1 MTYFLPII
9 IFSINFVEKIELG
22 RLLLWKVIKKIMIL
36 NIKGSLLDLSSP
48 KIMGILNVTPD
59 SFYDGGVYSNE
70 NEILK
75 QAEKMILDG
84 VDIIDIGGYSSKPGA
99 KKITIKEEEKR
110 VLPIIKLIYKTFK
123 KTIISVDTF
132 RSEIAEKSINA
143 GASIIN
149 DISGGDFDNN
159 IYKIAE
165 RYKAPYIMMHM
176 KGDPSNMQINP
187 TYQNINYEIIKNLS
201 KKIDFA
207 QKKGVCDIIIDPGFG
222 FGKTIE
228 HNYQILNN
236 LKLYKVLHKP
246 ILIGVSRKSMIY
258 KLLKTDPSKALNGT
272 TALNTIALI
281 NGANILRVHDVKQA
295 NEVIKLC
302 GFLKENV

>member
-1 MTYFLPII
+1 
-9 IFSINFVEKIELG
+9 
-22 RLLLWKVIKKIMIL
+22 MIL

-70 NEILK
+70 KEVLK
-75 QAEKMILDG
+75 QVEKMILDG
-84 VDIIDIGGYSSKPGA
+84 VDIIDVGGYSSKPGA
-99 KKITIKEEEKR
+99 KTINIKEEEKR

-132 RSEIAEKSINA
+132 RSEIAEKSLNA

-176 KGDPSNMQINP
+176 KGNPSNMQINP
-187 TYQNINYEIIKNLS
+187 TYKNINYEIIKDLS

-258 KLLKTDPSKALNGT
+258 KVLKTDPSSALNGT
-272 TALNTIALI
+272 TALNTVALI

>member
-1 MTYFLPII
+1 
-9 IFSINFVEKIELG
+9 
-22 RLLLWKVIKKIMIL
+22 MIL

-176 KGDPSNMQINP
+176 KGDPSNMQLNP

>member
-1 MTYFLPII
+1 
-9 IFSINFVEKIELG
+9 
-22 RLLLWKVIKKIMIL
+22 MIL
-36 NIKGSLLDLSSP
+36 NIKGSLLDLSCP

-70 NEILK
+70 KEVLK
-75 QAEKMILDG
+75 QVEKMILDG
-84 VDIIDIGGYSSKPGA
+84 VDIIDVGGYSSKPGA
-99 KKITIKEEEKR
+99 KTINIKEEEKR

-132 RSEIAEKSINA
+132 RSEIAEKSLNA

-176 KGDPSNMQINP
+176 KGNPSNMQINP
-187 TYQNINYEIIKNLS
+187 TYKNINYEIIKDLS

-258 KLLKTDPSKALNGT
+258 KLLKTDPSSALNGT
-272 TALNTIALI
+272 TALNTVALI

>member
-1 MTYFLPII
+1 
-9 IFSINFVEKIELG
+9 
-22 RLLLWKVIKKIMIL
+22 MIL

-176 KGDPSNMQINP
+176 KGNPSNMQINP
-187 TYQNINYEIIKNLS
+187 TYQNINYEIIKDLS

>member
-1 MTYFLPII
+1 
-9 IFSINFVEKIELG
+9 
-22 RLLLWKVIKKIMIL
+22 MIL

-132 RSEIAEKSINA
+132 RSEIAEKSLNA

-176 KGDPSNMQINP
+176 KGNPSNMQINP
-187 TYQNINYEIIKNLS
+187 TYKNINYEIIKNLS

>member
-1 MTYFLPII
+1 
-9 IFSINFVEKIELG
+9 
-22 RLLLWKVIKKIMIL
+22 MIL

-149 DISGGDFDNN
+149 DISGGNFDNN

>member
-1 MTYFLPII
+1 
-9 IFSINFVEKIELG
+9 
-22 RLLLWKVIKKIMIL
+22 MIL

-70 NEILK
+70 KEVLK
-75 QAEKMILDG
+75 QVEKMILDG
-84 VDIIDIGGYSSKPGA
+84 VDIIDVGGYSSKPGA
-99 KKITIKEEEKR
+99 KTINIKEEEKR

-176 KGDPSNMQINP
+176 KGNPSNMQINP

>member
-1 MTYFLPII
+1 
-9 IFSINFVEKIELG
+9 
-22 RLLLWKVIKKIMIL
+22 MIL

-222 FGKTIE
+222 FGKTIK

-236 LKLYKVLHKP
+236 LKLYKVLQKP
-246 ILIGVSRKSMIY
+246 VLIGVSRKSMIY